1 MNELLNLNQ
10 EISVVPKDFK
20 NANKGKISRILEN
33 SFAIELS
40 NPPVDLESKNVMEFY
55 SQTKHGTLYFTS
67 PIVKTDGNIL
77 VVLNPK
83 KHRFLQR
90 RTFSRVKFVQDLWL
104 ESENKSYNAKS
115 VDLSAGGMKIKT
127 TESISID
134 LKYNMNIDLPGGE
147 SISTTYQPIKIEKSE
162 EGVYTLAGRFMD
174 LSRKD
179 KMKIIQFCMR
189 KNIEYNKDK
198 NE

>member
-1 MNELLNLNQ
+1 MNELLTLNQ
-10 EISVVPKDFK
+10 EISVVPQDFK
-20 NANKGKISRILEN
+20 NANKGKISLILGS

-40 NPPVDLESKNVMEFY
+40 NTPVGLEPKTVMEFY

-104 ESENKSYNAKS
+104 ESDDKSYNAKS
-115 VDLSAGGMKIKT
+115 TDLSAGGLKIKT
-127 TESISID
+127 TESMSID
-134 LKYNMNIDLPGGE
+134 LQYNVVINLTGGG
-147 SISTTYQPIKIEKSE
+147 SINTVYQPLKIEKSE
-162 EGVYTLAGRFMD
+162 DGIYTLAGRFVD
-174 LSRKD
+174 LSKKD